1 MAGKLRKMLGR
12 ADDQAIIDLMRLIE
26 TQSHA
31 TLNQWAV
38 KMAGKYA
45 LTILHAHEV
54 TSLDGLYAQSCA
66 YLRQEQT
73 LKELKDIFQEAT
85 KTVRELK
92 DPIVTAAARA
102 LLTACKTIQTPT
114 NALGY
119 VFYLAAAVAYQ
130 ELGEMEKP
138 ETYDARAQA
147 LFVSLFHEL
156 EIIAI
161 PDEKNPVRVNWN
173 C

>member
-1 MAGKLRKMLGR
+1 MAGYKTDRVAEDIKR
-12 ADDQAIIDLMRLIE
+12 EIV
-26 TQSHA
+26 
-31 TLNQWAV
+31 AV
-38 KMAGKYA
+38 
-45 LTILHAHEV
+45 I
-54 TSLDGLYAQSCA
+54 
-66 YLRQEQT
+66 
-73 LKELKDIFQEAT
+73 
-85 KTVRELK
+85 RELK

-114 NALGY
+114 GALGY